1 MRLGVSTKV
10 FLAYAVLLTAF
21 AATSA
26 FSVAY
31 LNSTREHVLAHN
43 RLLDLQNAVE
53 SCRRQLELFDQGGLE
68 VRPTLSGAYLE
79 TIRFSL
85 EDARHKV
92 ELFLDEGASGR
103 WRREFEDYRGELGGL
118 ERLRGTTAQALP
130 SSFSDHKEEFKQR
143 KEGLRRAIEVLRKRL
158 ETDSLRVAEELSEKQ
173 KSATS
178 AAIGLGVFGLF
189 GAIGAAVSLWR
200 TIRPLRELRVRA
212 RQIASGDYDQRI
224 GLRSHDEIG
233 DLAREFDAMAHALQE
248 REQRLIHSE
257 RLATVGKVAA
267 QITHEI
273 RNPLAS
279 IGLSAELLGDEL
291 GPEQR
296 EANRLLGAISGE
308 VDRLSEIT
316 ESYLRFVRLPRPV
329 LEREDLVAIVTSVM
343 EFARAELSQA
353 GIRLELVAPAPVPE
367 IAADENQLRQALL
380 NLIRN
385 AKEAMPEGGRLR
397 VTVAA
402 PSPDQVSVAVTDSG
416 PGIPSDHALRVFEPF
431 FSTKASGTGLGLA
444 LVQQIVAEHGG
455 QITIRS
461 PADGSDAQTAAGT
474 TFLLEFPAL
483 PAGTTAQHPA
493 PEGRDTAAG
502 PPGLRGHDAPPEG
515 DPTGTSPLPTA
526 LALAAARPPKR

>member
-53 SCRRQLELFDQGGLE
+53 SCRRQLELFDQGPGLD

-79 TIRFSL
+79 NIRFSL
-85 EDARHKV
+85 EDAQHKV
-92 ELFLDEGASGR
+92 EQFLEEGARGR
-103 WRREFEDYRGELGGL
+103 WRREFEDYRTELTGL
-118 ERLRGTTAQALP
+118 EGLRGKTAQALP
-130 SSFSDHKEEFKQR
+130 SSFSDHKEAFKLR
-143 KEGLRRAIEVLRKRL
+143 RESLRRAIEVFRKRL
-158 ETDSLRVAEELSEKQ
+158 ETDILRVAEELSEKQ
-173 KSATS
+173 RSATS
-178 AAIGLGVFGLF
+178 VAIGLGVFGLF

-200 TIRPLRELRVRA
+200 TIRPLRELRIRA

-224 GLRSHDEIG
+224 GLGSHDEIG

-291 GPEQR
+291 RSDQPE
-296 EANRLLGAISGE
+296 ALRLLGAISGE

-329 LEREDLVAIVTSVM
+329 LEREDPVAIVTSVM
-343 EFARAELSQA
+343 EFARAELAQVNIS
-353 GIRLELVAPAPVPE
+353 LELVVPAPVPE

-385 AKEAMPEGGRLR
+385 AKEAMPDGGRLR

-402 PSPDQVSVAVTDSG
+402 TPTGQVSVAVSDSG
-416 PGIPSDHALRVFEPF
+416 PGIPSEHAHRIFEPF

-455 QITIRS
+455 QIAIRS
-461 PADGSDAQTAAGT
+461 PGEGSGEAPPGGT
-474 TFLLEFPAL
+474 TFILEFPSISTAPGSTAESKRPGSEAAPIV
-483 PAGTTAQHPA
+483 PAAA
-493 PEGRDTAAG
+493 AAG
-502 PPGLRGHDAPPEG
+502 GGGPVG
-515 DPTGTSPLPTA
+515 
-526 LALAAARPPKR
+526 

>member
-103 WRREFEDYRGELGGL
+103 WRREFQDYRGELGGL
-118 ERLRGTTAQALP
+118 ERLRGTTARALP
-130 SSFSDHKEEFKQR
+130 SSFSDHKEEFKQH
-143 KEGLRRAIEVLRKRL
+143 KESLRRAIEVLRKRL

-178 AAIGLGVFGLF
+178 VAIGLGVFGLF
-189 GAIGAAVSLWR
+189 GAIGAAVSLGARFAPCASCGCAPARSPAVTMTSGSGCARTTRSAIWRVNSTPWR
-200 TIRPLRELRVRA
+200 TRSRN
-212 RQIASGDYDQRI
+212 ASSASSIPSDWPPWP
-224 GLRSHDEIG
+224 RSP
-233 DLAREFDAMAHALQE
+233 
-248 REQRLIHSE
+248 
-257 RLATVGKVAA
+257 

-279 IGLSAELLGDEL
+279 IGLSASCWATTRARTARGQSPA
-291 GPEQR
+291 GSI
-296 EANRLLGAISGE
+296 GGE

-316 ESYLRFVRLPRPV
+316 EPYLRFVRLPRPGW
-329 LEREDLVAIVTSVM
+329 S
-343 EFARAELSQA
+343 ARIWS
-353 GIRLELVAPAPVPE
+353 
-367 IAADENQLRQALL
+367 
-380 NLIRN
+380 
-385 AKEAMPEGGRLR
+385 
-397 VTVAA
+397 
-402 PSPDQVSVAVTDSG
+402 PS
-416 PGIPSDHALRVFEPF
+416 
-431 FSTKASGTGLGLA
+431 
-444 LVQQIVAEHGG
+444 
-455 QITIRS
+455 
-461 PADGSDAQTAAGT
+461 
-474 TFLLEFPAL
+474 
-483 PAGTTAQHPA
+483 
-493 PEGRDTAAG
+493 
-502 PPGLRGHDAPPEG
+502 
-515 DPTGTSPLPTA
+515 
-526 LALAAARPPKR
+526 

>member
-1 MRLGVSTKV
+1 MRVGVSTKV

-31 LNSTREHVLAHN
+31 LHSTRQHVSAHKG
-43 RLLDLQNAVE
+43 LLDVQAAVD
-53 SCRRQLELFDQGGLE
+53 SCLRQLDSLVQVIDVQP
-68 VRPTLSGAYLE
+68 RLSGRAFE
-79 TIRFSL
+79 NIRFSL
-85 EDARHKV
+85 EEARH
-92 ELFLDEGASGR
+92 EAEMFLAEGPSAR
-103 WRREFEDYRGELGGL
+103 RRREFEEYRTEIKALEELSR
-118 ERLRGTTAQALP
+118 ETEAAVV
-130 SSFSDHKEEFKQR
+130 SSFKDRSDDHRDRKDEKERREELRRKEEFRQLIGR
-143 KEGLRRAIEVLRKRL
+143 IDVFRKRL
-158 ETDSLRVAEELSEKQ
+158 DTDSLGVAEELSDKQ
-173 KSATS
+173 KSATKT
-178 AAIGLGVFGLF
+178 AVGLGVFGLF

-224 GLRSHDEIG
+224 DLGSQDEIG
-233 DLAREFDAMAHALQE
+233 DLAREFEAMAHALQE

-291 GPEQR
+291 QTDQK

-308 VDRLSEIT
+308 IDRLSEIT

-329 LEREDLVAIVTSVM
+329 LEREDLVAMVTSVM
-343 EFARAELSQA
+343 EFARAELAQA
-353 GIRLELVAPAPVPE
+353 GIKLELVAPAPVPE

-385 AKEAMPEGGRLR
+385 AKEAMPDGGQLR
-397 VTVAA
+397 VTVTAT
-402 PSPDQVSVAVTDSG
+402 SGSQVAVAVSDSG
-416 PGIPSDHALRVFEPF
+416 PGIPSEHAQRIFEPF

-461 PADGSDAQTAAGT
+461 PAEPAFAAQPGAAGGT
-474 TFLLEFPAL
+474 TFMLEFPAA
-483 PAGTTAQHPA
+483 PALAARPSEAKPA
-493 PEGRDTAAG
+493 ETPSG
-502 PPGLRGHDAPPEG
+502 PGP
-515 DPTGTSPLPTA
+515 
-526 LALAAARPPKR
+526 LALATAVPATKR